1 MSFEDVKKIKY
12 RGFTCEIVKAFPEE
26 VDETPFYEFCITE
39 FEEPTNLDKILF
51 FMIAEGIT
59 SEGVAS
65 LIDLIGLTAFYPGN
79 FNQDVDSIMRIG
91 VIRHEEHIGCYA
103 TNISDEHRWKLMSPP
118 EMEQML
124 KADIDRYHDVRKR
137 LIQAMK
143 FNKKMID
150 KMNEM
155 ATTSQTPPKP

>member
-1 MSFEDVKKIKY
+1 
-12 RGFTCEIVKAFPEE
+12 
-26 VDETPFYEFCITE
+26 
-39 FEEPTNLDKILF
+39 
-51 FMIAEGIT
+51 
-59 SEGVAS
+59 
-65 LIDLIGLTAFYPGN
+65 
-79 FNQDVDSIMRIG
+79 
-91 VIRHEEHIGCYA
+91 
-103 TNISDEHRWKLMSPP
+103 MSPP